1 MNILG
6 VIPARVGSKG
16 IPRKNIKNLGG
27 KPLISYTIHSALES
41 SSLTYLMVST
51 EDQEIAKVCEK
62 AGAQVPFLR
71 PKELAQD
78 TTPTLPVLR
87 HALEYYINQGTEF
100 DAVCILQ
107 ATSPF
112 RPQGMI
118 DACIEKFKESGADT
132 LISVKKVPDHYNP
145 HWVFEETEK
154 DRFKISTGEKQI
166 IPRRQQLPD
175 TFYRDGMVY
184 LVKSNLILRENTLFG
199 SKISAY
205 PTEGDSINIDTME
218 DWRLAEAFL
227 KTNMQKPNKL
237 E

>member
-1 MNILG
+1 MRVLG
-6 VIPARVGSKG
+6 VIPARGGSKG
-16 IPRKNIKNLGG
+16 VPRKNIKLLGG
-27 KPLISYTIHSALES
+27 KPLIWYTLKSAKES
-41 SSLTYLMVST
+41 KFLSECLVST
-51 EDQEIAKVCEK
+51 EDKEIKETAIGL
-62 AGAQVPFLR
+62 GAEVPFLR
-71 PKELAQD
+71 PKELALD
-78 TTPTLPVLR
+78 TASTLPVLT
-87 HALEYYINQGTEF
+87 HALSEMEHQGKYF

-107 ATSPF
+107 PTSPF
-112 RPQGMI
+112 RSPGFI
-118 DACIEKFKESGADT
+118 DKCIEKFIQTKADT

-166 IPRRQQLPD
+166 IPRRQQLPN

-184 LVKSNLILRENTLFG
+184 LVKSDLILRENTLFG

-205 PTEGDSINIDTME
+205 PTQGDSINIDTME